1 MRFELDSLTLLSI
14 VNIPNEPA
22 PVVDQPIGSNVI
34 YDSRPKPVEPPTQ
47 FDPDNPPWGLLA
59 GMLTWA
65 GSVALLFAMSFLL
78 LIPYAV
84 MNFKGSSADGQA
96 LAEFLMTDKTAILLQ
111 ILSAIPAHLL
121 TLGIAWAVVT
131 RFGKR
136 PFWQALGWT
145 WGRRIGF
152 WTSAGLA
159 LFLYLVGI
167 ALILLF
173 GQQKTQLDLIVES
186 SRAASYAIAFLAVF
200 TAPIA
205 EEVVYRGVLYSALQ
219 KKIGV
224 YGAIIGVMA
233 LFTLV
238 HVPQYWP
245 NFGVIAAVGLL
256 SLALTLVRAYT
267 GRLLPCFVIHLI
279 FNGIQALLIVL
290 EPYLRQFI
298 TDTEPKAPA
307 AMLSHVFDALTR

>member
-1 MRFELDSLTLLSI
+1 MNRPDES
-14 VNIPNEPA
+14 A
-22 PVVDQPIGSNVI
+22 PTVDQPIGSNVI
-34 YDSRPKPVEPPTQ
+34 YDNRPKRVEPELP

-59 GMLTWA
+59 GLLTWA
-65 GSVALLFAMSFLL
+65 GSVLLLFAMSFLL
-78 LIPYAV
+78 LIPYAITS
-84 MNFKGSSADGQA
+84 FKGDRADTQA
-96 LAEFLMTDKTAILLQ
+96 LAEFLTTDKTAILLQ

-121 TLGIAWAVVT
+121 TLLVAWAVVT

-145 WGRRIGF
+145 WGRKMGF

-159 LFLYLVGI
+159 LVLYAVGI
-167 ALILLF
+167 ALVLLF
-173 GQQKTQLDLIVES
+173 GRQKTQLDLIVES
-186 SRAASYAIAFLAVF
+186 SRAASYSIAFLAVF

-205 EEVVYRGVLYSALQ
+205 EEVVYRGVLYSSLQ

-224 YGAIIGVMA
+224 QGAIVGVMA

-245 NFGVIAAVGLL
+245 NYGVLAAVGLL

-267 GRLLPCFVIHLI
+267 RRLLPCFVIHLI
-279 FNGIQALLIVL
+279 FNGVQSLLIVL
-290 EPYLRQFI
+290 EPYINQFI
-298 TDTEPKAPA
+298 PNTDPTTAPPA
-307 AMLSHVFDALTR
+307 IVSHVLITLIR